1 PLVGLLIGLLLC
13 LGYYLFSQLLP
24 KPLSIWLT
32 IGLLA
37 LLTRGLH
44 LDGFAD
50 TIDGLASGGSKEKIL
65 EVMRDSRIGPF
76 GVIGL
81 ILLVGAKYL
90 TLHQM
95 TNSSLYASI
104 ILMTVLGRHAM
115 VLVCYRSPYAR
126 FGEGLGKPF
135 SENLHF
141 RETIVSFFTSLAISL
156 LIVGMNGLLI
166 FVGITLFNLGYRS
179 FFIKRLGGV
188 TGDVLGAANE
198 LTELLAIIFMLVLD
212 RVDIL

>member
-1 PLVGLLIGLLLC
+1 M
-13 LGYYLFSQLLP
+13 
-24 KPLSIWLT
+24 
-32 IGLLA
+32 
-37 LLTRGLH
+37 TRGLH
-44 LDGFAD
+44 LDGLAD

-104 ILMTVLGRHAM
+104 ILMTVLGRHAI

-126 FGEGLGKPF
+126 FGEGLGKSF

-141 RETIVSFFTSLAISL
+141 RETVVSFLTSLAISL

-166 FVGITLFNLGYRS
+166 FVSITLFSLGYRS

-198 LTELLAIIFMLVLD
+198 LTELLTIIFMLILD
-212 RVDIL
+212 RVDII